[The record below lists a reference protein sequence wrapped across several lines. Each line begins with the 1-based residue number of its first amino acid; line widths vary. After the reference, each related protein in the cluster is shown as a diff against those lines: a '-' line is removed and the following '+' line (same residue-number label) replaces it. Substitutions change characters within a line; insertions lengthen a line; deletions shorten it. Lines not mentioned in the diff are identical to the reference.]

1 MVLVNASP
9 LEYQNLICGP
19 VPEAA
24 TTKAGTQAY
33 IQAPIKEI
41 LVIGSGLT
49 GKGRGGVCYPPQP
62 LGRMAVSH

>member
-1 MVLVNASP
+1 MVLVNASL

-33 IQAPIKEI
+33 IQSPYQREI

-49 GKGRGGVCYPPQP
+49 GKGRGGVCYPEL